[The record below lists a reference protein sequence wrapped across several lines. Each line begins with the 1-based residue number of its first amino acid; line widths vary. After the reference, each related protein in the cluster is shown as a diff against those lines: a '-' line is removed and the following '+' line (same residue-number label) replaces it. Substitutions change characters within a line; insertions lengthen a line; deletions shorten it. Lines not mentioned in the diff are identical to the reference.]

1 MSDTQSIDIHVSD
14 ETALTCVPRHLLPKL
29 DAVLTR
35 VPGNAPP
42 SPKEA
47 QWTNAP
53 SENHEAETQQPVV
66 VSLEA
71 AQDCS
76 AAAHESA
83 EVAVAH
89 ESKGS
94 VSKRP
99 VVPPIGMCVAPPS
112 PVVHRGRAAETPNA
126 SSGDSSTED
135 YGWTDDE
142 ASAFGEEARPTEGIT
157 QTPVRRSWLAPS
169 LTPAATTPGTPS
181 DFGWFVSTSPTPTT
195 PAQQHVDKP
204 SAWLTAGEE
213 TPKGVL
219 QRACQRALERARF
232 K

>member
-66 VSLEA
+66 ASSEA

-126 SSGDSSTED
+126 SSGDSSTE
-135 YGWTDDE
+135 
-142 ASAFGEEARPTEGIT
+142 EARPTEGIT

-195 PAQQHVDKP
+195 PAQQHVDKS